1 MLCAALPPAVGQR
14 QHRDGEA
21 LGARRSSEPS
31 AGPDADTQRRQGDWS
46 CFESFPPTLFPH
58 FRATYIHSLTVSGER
73 MYVLGLGIFE
83 YVPSAHRLLANWIDW
98 I

>member
-31 AGPDADTQRRQGDWS
+31 AGPDADAHGRYVHGRENYWNWMRREDYEGQ
-46 CFESFPPTLFPH
+46 
-58 FRATYIHSLTVSGER
+58 V
-73 MYVLGLGIFE
+73 VLGRTIT
-83 YVPSAHRLLANWIDW
+83 P
-98 I
+98 